1 LDDEAEDEDEPEDA
15 ADEAALE
22 DAADEEAL
30 EDAADEEE
38 SVAMAAPMKRRPK
51 SVDFMIK
58 GRWSQ

>member
-1 LDDEAEDEDEPEDA
+1 LDDEAEDEEEPEDA
-15 ADEAALE
+15 AEE
-22 DAADEEAL
+22 DAL

-38 SVAMAAPMKRRPK
+38 SVATATPMRRRPK